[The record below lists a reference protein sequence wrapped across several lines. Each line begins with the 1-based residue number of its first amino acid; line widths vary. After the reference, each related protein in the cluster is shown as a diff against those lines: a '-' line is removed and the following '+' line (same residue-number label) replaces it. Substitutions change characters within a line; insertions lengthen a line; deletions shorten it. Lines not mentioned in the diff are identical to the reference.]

1 MGSVLD
7 ISPVIPVAVID
18 DADTAVPVAR
28 ALLAGGVAIIE
39 VTLRTPAALDAI
51 RRIAAEVPEI
61 SVGAGTV
68 TTPAQLDEA
77 SSAGAQFVVSPGC
90 TPRLRAAM
98 IASGLPCLPGAA
110 TVSEML
116 TLLEHGF
123 TELKFFPATA
133 AGGLAYLKSVAGP
146 LPGLRF
152 CPTGGITPQTAPD
165 FLALPNVACVGG
177 SWLTPAPALAAGDW
191 TTIRNL
197 AARASGKPVD
207 AGRGGW
213 HDRGDAPGDRL

>member
-18 DADTAVPVAR
+18 DAGTAVPVAR
-28 ALLAGGVAIIE
+28 ALVAGGVAVIE

-51 RRIAAEVPEI
+51 RRIADEVPGI
-61 SVGAGTV
+61 SVGVGTV
-68 TTPAQLDEA
+68 TTPAQLEEA
-77 SSAGAQFVVSPGC
+77 ASAGASFVVSPGC
-90 TPRLRAAM
+90 TPRLLDAM
-98 IASGLPCLPGAA
+98 TASGLPCLPGAA

-133 AGGLAYLKSVAGP
+133 AGGLAYLRSVAAP

-152 CPTGGITPQTAPD
+152 CPTGGLTPETAPD
-165 FLALPNVACVGG
+165 YLALPNVACVGG
-177 SWLTPAPALAAGDW
+177 SWLTPADAIAAGDW
-191 TTIRNL
+191 TTIRSL
-197 AARASGKPVD
+197 AARAAALTP
-207 AGRGGW
+207 
-213 HDRGDAPGDRL
+213 

>member
-1 MGSVLD
+1 VLD

-18 DADTAVPVAR
+18 DAGTAVPAAR
-28 ALLAGGVAIIE
+28 ALLAGGVAVIE

-68 TTPAQLDEA
+68 TTPAQLHEA
-77 SSAGAQFVVSPGC
+77 MSAGAHFVVSPGC
-90 TPRLRAAM
+90 TPRLLDAM
-98 IASGLPCLPGAA
+98 TASGLPCLPGAA

-116 TLLEHGF
+116 TLLERGF

-133 AGGLAYLKSVAGP
+133 AGGLTYLKSVSAP

-152 CPTGGITPQTAPD
+152 CPTGGLTPETAPD
-165 FLALPNVACVGG
+165 YLALPNVACVGG
-177 SWLTPAPALAAGDW
+177 SWLTPATALAAGDW
-191 TTIRNL
+191 ATIRNL
-197 AARASGKPVD
+197 AAQAAVLTS
-207 AGRGGW
+207 
-213 HDRGDAPGDRL
+213 

>member
-18 DADTAVPVAR
+18 DAGTAVPVAR
-28 ALLAGGVAIIE
+28 ALVAGGVAVIE

-51 RRIAAEVPEI
+51 RRIADEVPGI
-61 SVGAGTV
+61 SVGVGTV
-68 TTPAQLDEA
+68 TTPAQLEEA
-77 SSAGAQFVVSPGC
+77 ASAGASFVVSPGC
-90 TPRLRAAM
+90 TPRLLDAM
-98 IASGLPCLPGAA
+98 TASGLPCLPGAA

-133 AGGLAYLKSVAGP
+133 AGGLAYLKSVAAP

-152 CPTGGITPQTAPD
+152 CPTGGLTPETAPD
-165 FLALPNVACVGG
+165 YLALPNVACVGG
-177 SWLTPAPALAAGDW
+177 SWLTPAPAIAAGDW
-191 TTIRNL
+191 PTIQRL
-197 AARASGKPVD
+197 AAQATALR
-207 AGRGGW
+207 
-213 HDRGDAPGDRL
+213 